1 MENNLLKNEY
11 SILIFDEYEILRKA
25 LENILKRNFPQS
37 IAFVSESIDDVKEI
51 VKAMSFD
58 LVIIDI
64 SHNGMNE
71 FSVLKKIKALNPQ
84 IKVLV
89 FSFITDENYKLRCFK
104 NGASGIINKNCK
116 EENICQAINV
126 LLNGGSFFSKDVK
139 LKLMVR
145 KKNKKHKSVSDDLH
159 TLSAREF
166 ELANMLVLGNT
177 NLDISK
183 KLKIATSTVSTY
195 KKRIFL
201 KTNTENVI
209 QLAEMFKRDT
219 EIVEL

>member
-1 MENNLLKNEY
+1 MDNDLLNKEY
-11 SILIFDEYEILRKA
+11 SFLIFDEYEILRKA
-25 LENILKRNFPQS
+25 LEIIIKRRFPES
-37 IAFVSESIDDVKEI
+37 IVVVCDSIDDVKEV
-51 VKAMSFD
+51 VKVMVFD
-58 LVIIDI
+58 LAIIDV
-64 SHNGMNE
+64 SHNGIDE
-71 FSVLKKIKALNPQ
+71 FSVLKKVKVLNSKIK
-84 IKVLV
+84 ILV
-89 FSFITDENYKLRCFK
+89 FSFMNDENYKLRCFK

-126 LLNGGSFFSKDVK
+126 LLNGGSFFSKNVK

-145 KKNKKHKSVSDDLH
+145 KKIKRHKSVSDDLN

-166 ELANMLVLGNT
+166 ELASMLVLGST

-183 KLKIATSTVSTY
+183 KLRIATSTVSTY

-201 KTNTENVI
+201 KTNTENVL
-209 QLAEMFKRDT
+209 QLADIFKRNS

>member
-1 MENNLLKNEY
+1 MENDLLKNSY

-25 LENILKRNFPQS
+25 LESIIKRRFPEY
-37 IAFVSESIDDVKEI
+37 IVVVCDRIEDVKE
-51 VKAMSFD
+51 VTKVMLFD
-58 LVIIDI
+58 LAIIDV
-64 SHNGMNE
+64 SHNGIDE
-71 FSVLKKIKALNPQ
+71 FSVLKKVKILNSQ
-84 IKVLV
+84 IKILV

-116 EENICQAINV
+116 EENIYQAINV
-126 LLNGGSFFSKDVK
+126 LLNGGSFFSKNVK

-145 KKNKKHKSVSDDLH
+145 KKIKKHKSVSDDLH

-166 ELANMLVLGNT
+166 ELASMLVLGNT
-177 NLDISK
+177 NKDISK

-201 KTNTENVI
+201 KTNTENVL
-209 QLAEMFKRDT
+209 QLAEIFKRDT
-219 EIVEL
+219 EIVEQ